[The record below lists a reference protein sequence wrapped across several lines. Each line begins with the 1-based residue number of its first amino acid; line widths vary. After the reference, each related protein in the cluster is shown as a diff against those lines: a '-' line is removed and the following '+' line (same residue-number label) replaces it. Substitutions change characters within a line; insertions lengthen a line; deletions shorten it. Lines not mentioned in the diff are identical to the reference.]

1 MVFVLRG
8 VEFGYERTQ
17 IKIARE
23 VRNRPIDRR
32 NEVFEWFCRKW
43 PLGDVQ
49 RRRKG
54 KEKFSLLSLDGEVI
68 VGSSRV

>member
-1 MVFVLRG
+1 MLRG
-8 VEFGYERTQ
+8 VEFGYERTR

-32 NEVFEWFCRKW
+32 NEGFERFCRKW
-43 PLGDVQ
+43 TLGDVQ

-54 KEKFSLLSLDGEVI
+54 KEKVLLLSLDGEVI